1 MSINIISKFVKSKYK
16 KCNDILYLVVDC
28 VTLGIELVLCFI
40 MLINRFTNN
49 SEIIINLMLYLTL
62 GVAYFYVIFETIYIK
77 YKQKKLQLN
86 LKQQHH
92 NYIKRSFLALIIVTG
107 IIIVLIILAIN
118 KGKIYSNENNFGIYI
133 WCMAMIGLAWTDGY
147 YIKSVVLFGS
157 DCYYSGKY
165 NIKYN
170 SINKIKKISKHI
182 AGFGLYEIYLIEIY
196 SKDNLIGIDKLFSD
210 EYNFLLNKISND

>member
-77 YKQKKLQLN
+77 YKQKKL
-86 LKQQHH
+86 H
-92 NYIKRSFLALIIVTG
+92 
-107 IIIVLIILAIN
+107 
-118 KGKIYSNENNFGIYI
+118 
-133 WCMAMIGLAWTDGY
+133 
-147 YIKSVVLFGS
+147 
-157 DCYYSGKY
+157 
-165 NIKYN
+165 
-170 SINKIKKISKHI
+170 
-182 AGFGLYEIYLIEIY
+182 
-196 SKDNLIGIDKLFSD
+196 
-210 EYNFLLNKISND
+210 